1 MKHAARTFFLILIAI
16 YPILSMGNEPEE
28 PASYR
33 SGSGRMT
40 SSPIVLSVSEI
51 LQQDKEISPEATWA
65 PQEEEEIYVNE
76 NTSAEEGPVRFLP
89 GHSFQEDTMDRKH
102 DQVKAMGAAT
112 PALLNSFSGI
122 SETGRGNLDT
132 ILAVGPSHVMA
143 AVNPNVAIY
152 TKKGRLRFEAHFR
165 VWFASLKVA
174 RGAHLFDPKIVYDQY
189 NDHFIFVCDART
201 PARSFFLISVSKTS
215 DPEGEWAF
223 WALDMQQNGSEKVPF
238 WADLPRIGL
247 DQEAVYLSAGMYTFG
262 TYHFQYAKI
271 RVLKKSE
278 LYAFRRLSWYDFW
291 DLKERPRVK
300 AINIE
305 PAHAYGITDAGYF
318 LSINPVRGSR
328 LILWK
333 ILNPTS
339 ATPILRRKRIAVSTY
354 SAAPAAAQKGGGAVI
369 NRGCPCVINVV
380 SRNGSLYTAFST
392 AHDWGSGTVAALRFY
407 EVSTTGTVIQEI
419 TYGAKNSYYLF
430 PSVMADSSDNIAIVF
445 NRSGDREFIGSFY
458 TGRGSADT
466 PGTLG
471 KSITLKSGLSNY
483 QDTFAGST
491 ITHWGDYSGIALDVD
506 DTIWIYS
513 EYAKGAKERG
523 TIIGQLDF

>member
-1 MKHAARTFFLILIAI
+1 MIHARTLFFILIAI
-16 YPILSMGNEPEE
+16 FPVLSQASEPDE
-28 PASYR
+28 PVSYR
-33 SGSGRMT
+33 SGSGLMT
-40 SSPIVLSVSEI
+40 SSPVVLSLSEI
-51 LQQDKEISPEATWA
+51 LQQREHLSPEATWA
-65 PQEEEEIYVNE
+65 PEEEEEIYVNE
-76 NTSAEEGPVRFLP
+76 NTTAEEGPVTFLP
-89 GHSFQEDTMDRKH
+89 GHSFQEDVSDRSPH
-102 DQVKAMGAAT
+102 RVKAAAAT
-112 PALLNSFSGI
+112 SPALLKSFAGI

-165 VWFASLKVA
+165 VWFSSLKVA
-174 RGAHLFDPKIVYDQY
+174 RGAHLFDPKLVYDQY

-223 WALDMQQNGSEKVPF
+223 WALDMQQNGTEKVNF

-262 TYHFQYAKI
+262 VYHFQYAKI

-278 LYAFRRLSWYDFW
+278 LYAFKRLSWYDFW
-291 DLKERPRVK
+291 DMKERPRVK

-305 PAHAYGITDAGYF
+305 PAHAYGTTDAGYF

-328 LILWK
+328 LTLWK

-339 ATPILRRKRIAVSTY
+339 PTPILRRKRIAVSTY
-354 SAAPAAAQKGGGAVI
+354 SAAPTAAQKGGEATI
-369 NRGCPCVINVV
+369 NRGCACVINVV

-392 AHDWGSGTVAALRFY
+392 AHDWGSGTVAAMRFY
-407 EVSTTGTVIQEI
+407 HVSTSGTLVQEI
-419 TYGAKNSYYLF
+419 TYGAQDSYYLF
-430 PSVMADSSDNIAIVF
+430 PSVMADSSENIAIVF
-445 NRSGDREFIGSFY
+445 NRTGDREFIGSFY
-458 TGRGSADT
+458 TGRGADDAS
-466 PGTLG
+466 GTLG
-471 KSITLKSGLSNY
+471 KSATLKSGLANY
-483 QDTFAGST
+483 QDTFHGST

-513 EYAKGAKERG
+513 EYAKGSKERG
-523 TIIGQLDF
+523 TIIGQLDY